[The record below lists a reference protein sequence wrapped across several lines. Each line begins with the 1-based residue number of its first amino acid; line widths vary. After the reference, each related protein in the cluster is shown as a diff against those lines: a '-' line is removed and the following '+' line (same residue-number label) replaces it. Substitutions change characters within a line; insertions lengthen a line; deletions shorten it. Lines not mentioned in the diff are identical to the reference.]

1 MTKNRKIDRGVER
14 CRNFRNLYLSL
25 PDARPV
31 PAKVDPLQADVAATK
46 WAAPSSLSRAGESR
60 KRGRTSQL
68 DPSDKAVG
76 RAQPPHPNPLP
87 QGEREPEVPSSKGV
101 TAISTA
107 LAQALGQNFT
117 SPPGAETGS
126 PEASPLTPGAVSSTR
141 VAGRRCRPD
150 GTCEHGRKPGRQG
163 FPSGPGGSR
172 PCRRRRNSSGIPP
185 SRGQCP

>member
-1 MTKNRKIDRGVER
+1 MTKNRNIDRGVER

-87 QGEREPEVPSSKGV
+87 QGEREPEVPSFKGV
-101 TAISTA
+101 TAISTV
-107 LAQALGQNFT
+107 LIQEVLDGLST
-117 SPPGAETGS
+117 THAEKLKS
-126 PEASPLTPGAVSSTR
+126 LTTLKFQRFDDVSLI
-141 VAGRRCRPD
+141 AA
-150 GTCEHGRKPGRQG
+150 
-163 FPSGPGGSR
+163 
-172 PCRRRRNSSGIPP
+172 
-185 SRGQCP
+185 